1 MRLRLGTGLVSPGDG
16 TSDGA
21 IVCAAVVGP
30 GDVRFVSPCL
40 EFGIPV
46 GRAPTRL
53 PTIATLFFS
62 RPSLFSTPSRVTF
75 SRSWEF
81 NEEPKWLF
89 EASPGLSH
97 TNHIRGDITLSS
109 HRRSKL
115 LAYIWLSARIFA
127 RVIESNIARRQ
138 LTKNPADGS
147 AKGPRSNFK
156 HQRADDR
163 ARSWYG

>member
-1 MRLRLGTGLVSPGDG
+1 MCGSGRSRGRSLCFALFG
-16 TSDGA
+16 
-21 IVCAAVVGP
+21 
-30 GDVRFVSPCL
+30 VRHS
-40 EFGIPV
+40 
-46 GRAPTRL
+46 GRTYTDAPSHDRYS
-53 PTIATLFFS
+53 FFS

-75 SRSWEF
+75 SPSWEF

-127 RVIESNIARRQ
+127 RVIESDIARRQ
-138 LTKNPADGS
+138 LTKNPSDGS